1 MSCQL
6 RRYSYQKTNVLR
18 NFVFWCICIGFHGL
32 LAKFVYTKG
41 ISIGLLEKE
50 PLYDLVQDY
59 LPNLQSHRIIPEI
72 LHIIPVSLLAF
83 YTITFWHTQCLSE
96 FFLKHGS
103 LMFLR
108 GILFTVTLLPDSSQM
123 CHLSNHFGGCFD
135 LMFSGHSTITFLC
148 TLLLAKHFPL
158 PKILKH
164 ALFANVF
171 LTSILIILCR
181 NHYTIDIIISLLLT
195 YFSF

>member
-1 MSCQL
+1 MSFHV
-6 RRYSYQKTNVLR
+6 RRYSHQKTNVLR
-18 NFVFWCICIGFHGL
+18 NFVFWCICIGFHSL

-41 ISIGLLEKE
+41 ISIGLLGKE
-50 PLYDLVQDY
+50 PLYDLIQDL

-72 LHIIPVSLLAF
+72 LHIIPVALLAY
-83 YTITFWHTQCLSE
+83 YTAIFWHRDCLSE

-108 GILFTVTLLPDSSQM
+108 GILFTSTLLPDSSQM

-148 TLLLAKHFPL
+148 TLLLVKHFPL
-158 PKILKH
+158 SKFLKQT
-164 ALFANVF
+164 LFVNVF

-181 NHYTIDIIISLLLT
+181 NHYTVDVVISLVLT